1 MKVVRNKNFIEEEY
15 PMAQNNHT
23 PFLKKMLIEFM
34 AEPDPLY
41 AMLEWLTN
49 ELMKLEAENKV
60 GAHKGEHC
68 PTRTTHFSG
77 TRVRR
82 FDTRLGTIY
91 LLVPKLRKG
100 GYIPFFVTE
109 RKRSEQ
115 ALLQVVQEAFINGVS
130 TRKMERLAQSLGIE
144 SFSASQV
151 SEITKDLNEQVEW
164 FRTRPLEKEYPVIW
178 VDALYEKVRCER
190 HVISMA
196 VAVVQ
201 GLTNEGNREILAV
214 EPMYAES
221 EDTYTHL
228 FEQLKSR
235 GVETVWLCISD
246 AHTGLKN
253 AIQKC
258 FLGSSW
264 QRCKVYFMRNILV
277 HIPHKEKESF
287 AAKLKQIWYQPD
299 QECAK
304 QYALLVIQEYRD
316 RFPQAIA
323 LLEEGLED
331 SLQFLAFP
339 HLDQR
344 KISSTNSLERIHK
357 EIRRRTRVVGI
368 FPTTDSYLRLVTSY
382 LIEYTEDWMSSK
394 KYISSEAIT
403 EQQAELLKIA

>member
-1 MKVVRNKNFIEEEY
+1 
-15 PMAQNNHT
+15 MAHKNHT

-34 AEPDPLY
+34 TEPDPLY

-115 ALLQVVQEAFINGVS
+115 ALLEVVQEAFINGVS

-144 SFSASQV
+144 SLSASQV
-151 SEITKDLNEQVEW
+151 SEITKDLSDQVEW

-196 VAVVQ
+196 IAVVQ
-201 GLTNEGNREILAV
+201 GITKEGNREILAV

-228 FEQLKSR
+228 FEQLKRR
-235 GVETVWLCISD
+235 GVEKVWLCVSD
-246 AHTGLKN
+246 AHSGLKN

-264 QRCKVYFMRNILV
+264 QRCKVHFMRNILV

-304 QYALLVIQEYRD
+304 RYALLIIQEYQN

-323 LLEEGLED
+323 LLEEGLDD

-344 KISSTNSLERIHK
+344 KISSTNSLERVHK

-382 LIEYTEDWMSSK
+382 LIEYAEDWMSSK
-394 KYISSEAIT
+394 KYISPEAI
-403 EQQAELLKIA
+403 EQQRTELLKIA

>member
-1 MKVVRNKNFIEEEY
+1 
-15 PMAQNNHT
+15 MAHKNHT
-23 PFLKKMLIEFM
+23 PFLKKMLLEFM
-34 AEPDPLY
+34 TEPDPLY

-115 ALLQVVQEAFINGVS
+115 ALLEVVQEAFINGVS

-144 SFSASQV
+144 SLSASQV
-151 SEITKDLNEQVEW
+151 SEITKDLNDQVEW

-196 VAVVQ
+196 IAVVQ
-201 GLTNEGNREILAV
+201 GLTSEGNREILAV
-214 EPMYAES
+214 EPMFAES

-235 GVETVWLCISD
+235 GVEKVWLCVSD

-264 QRCKVYFMRNILV
+264 QRCKVHFMRNILV

-287 AAKLKQIWYQPD
+287 AAKLKQIWNQPD
-299 QECAK
+299 QESAK
-304 QYALLVIQEYRD
+304 RYALLIIQEYQD

-323 LLEEGLED
+323 LFKEGLED

-403 EQQAELLKIA
+403 KQQVELLKIA

>member
-1 MKVVRNKNFIEEEY
+1 
-15 PMAQNNHT
+15 MAHKNHT
-23 PFLKKMLIEFM
+23 PFLKKMLLEFM
-34 AEPDPLY
+34 TEPDPLY

-190 HVISMA
+190 HIISMA
-196 VAVVQ
+196 IAVVQ
-201 GLTNEGNREILAV
+201 GLTSEGNREILAV

-228 FEQLKSR
+228 FEQLKRR

-264 QRCKVYFMRNILV
+264 QRCKVHFMRNILV

-287 AAKLKQIWYQPD
+287 AAKLKQIWNQPD
-299 QECAK
+299 QESAK
-304 QYALLVIQEYRD
+304 RYALLIIQEYRD

-382 LIEYTEDWMSSK
+382 LIEYTEDWVSSK

-403 EQQAELLKIA
+403 KQQVELLKIA

>member
-1 MKVVRNKNFIEEEY
+1 
-15 PMAQNNHT
+15 MAHKNHT
-23 PFLKKMLIEFM
+23 PFLKKMLLEFM
-34 AEPDPLY
+34 TEPDPLY

-60 GAHKGEHC
+60 GAQKGEHC

-115 ALLQVVQEAFINGVS
+115 ALLEVVQEAFINGVS

-144 SFSASQV
+144 SLSASQV
-151 SEITKDLNEQVEW
+151 SEITKDLNNQVEW

-178 VDALYEKVRCER
+178 IDALYEKVRCEK

-196 VAVVQ
+196 IAVVQ
-201 GLTNEGNREILAV
+201 GITKEGNREILAV
-214 EPMYAES
+214 EPMFAES

-228 FEQLKSR
+228 FEQLKRR
-235 GVETVWLCISD
+235 GVEKVWLCVSD
-246 AHTGLKN
+246 AHSGLKN

-264 QRCKVYFMRNILV
+264 QRCKVHFMRNILV

-287 AAKLKQIWYQPD
+287 AAKLKQIWNQPD

-304 QYALLVIQEYRD
+304 RYALLIIQEYRD

-344 KISSTNSLERIHK
+344 KISSTNSLERVHK

-382 LIEYTEDWMSSK
+382 LIEYAEDWMSSK
-394 KYISSEAIT
+394 KYISPEAIT
-403 EQQAELLKIA
+403 EQRTKLPKVA

>member
-23 PFLKKMLIEFM
+23 PFLKKMLLEFM
-34 AEPDPLY
+34 TEPDPLY

-196 VAVVQ
+196 IAVVQ
-201 GLTNEGNREILAV
+201 GLTSEGNREILAV
-214 EPMYAES
+214 EPMFAES

-228 FEQLKSR
+228 FEQLKRR
-235 GVETVWLCISD
+235 GVEKVWLCVSD
-246 AHTGLKN
+246 AHSGLKN

-264 QRCKVYFMRNILV
+264 QRCKVHFMRNILV

-287 AAKLKQIWYQPD
+287 AAKLKQIWNQPD

-304 QYALLVIQEYRD
+304 RYALLIIQEYRD

-382 LIEYTEDWMSSK
+382 LIEYTK
-394 KYISSEAIT
+394 RFG
-403 EQQAELLKIA
+403 

>member
-1 MKVVRNKNFIEEEY
+1 
-15 PMAQNNHT
+15 MAQNNHT
-23 PFLKKMLIEFM
+23 PFLKKMLLAFM
-34 AEPDPLY
+34 TEPDPLY

-144 SFSASQV
+144 SLSAGQV
-151 SEITKDLNEQVEW
+151 SEITKDLNDQVEW

-196 VAVVQ
+196 IAVVQ
-201 GLTNEGNREILAV
+201 GLTSEGNREILAV

-228 FEQLKSR
+228 FEQLKRR

-246 AHTGLKN
+246 AHAGLKN

-264 QRCKVYFMRNILV
+264 QRCKVHFMRNILV

-299 QECAK
+299 QESAK
-304 QYALLVIQEYRD
+304 RVALLVIQEYQD

-344 KISSTNSLERIHK
+344 KIASTNSLERIHK

-382 LIEYTEDWMSSK
+382 LIEYTEDWISSK

>member
-144 SFSASQV
+144 SLSAGQV

-190 HVISMA
+190 HIISMA

-228 FEQLKSR
+228 FEQLKRR

-264 QRCKVYFMRNILV
+264 QRCKVHFMRNILV

-403 EQQAELLKIA
+403 KQQVELLKIA

>member
-1 MKVVRNKNFIEEEY
+1 
-15 PMAQNNHT
+15 MAQNNHT

-144 SFSASQV
+144 SLSAGQV

-190 HVISMA
+190 HIISMA
-196 VAVVQ
+196 IAVVQ
-201 GLTNEGNREILAV
+201 GLTSEGNREILAV

-264 QRCKVYFMRNILV
+264 QRCKVHFMRNILV

>member
-1 MKVVRNKNFIEEEY
+1 LHVIQNFIEEEY
-15 PMAQNNHT
+15 PMAHKNHT
-23 PFLKKMLIEFM
+23 PFLKKMLLAFM
-34 AEPDPLY
+34 TEPDPLY

-68 PTRTTHFSG
+68 STRTTHFSG

-144 SFSASQV
+144 SLSAGQV
-151 SEITKDLNEQVEW
+151 SEITKDLNDQVEW

-190 HVISMA
+190 HVINMA

-214 EPMYAES
+214 EPMFAES

-228 FEQLKSR
+228 FEQLKRR

-246 AHTGLKN
+246 AHAGLKN

-258 FLGSSW
+258 YLGSSW
-264 QRCKVYFMRNILV
+264 QRCKVHFMRNILV

-299 QECAK
+299 QESAK
-304 QYALLVIQEYRD
+304 RVALLVIQEYQD

>member
-144 SFSASQV
+144 SLSAGQV

-190 HVISMA
+190 HIISMA
-196 VAVVQ
+196 IAVVQ
-201 GLTNEGNREILAV
+201 GLTSEGNREILAV

-264 QRCKVYFMRNILV
+264 QRCKVHFMRNILV

>member
-1 MKVVRNKNFIEEEY
+1 
-15 PMAQNNHT
+15 
-23 PFLKKMLIEFM
+23 MLIEFM

-190 HVISMA
+190 HIISMA

-264 QRCKVYFMRNILV
+264 QRCKVHFMRNILV

-403 EQQAELLKIA
+403 KQQVELLKIA

>member
-1 MKVVRNKNFIEEEY
+1 
-15 PMAQNNHT
+15 MAHKNHT
-23 PFLKKMLIEFM
+23 PFLKKMLLEFM
-34 AEPDPLY
+34 TEPDPLY

-60 GAHKGEHC
+60 GAQKGEHC

-115 ALLQVVQEAFINGVS
+115 ALLEVVQEAFINGVS

-144 SFSASQV
+144 SLSASQV
-151 SEITKDLNEQVEW
+151 SEITKDLNNQVEW

-178 VDALYEKVRCER
+178 IDALYEKVRCEK

-196 VAVVQ
+196 IAVVQ
-201 GLTNEGNREILAV
+201 GITKEGNREILAV

-228 FEQLKSR
+228 FEQLKRR
-235 GVETVWLCISD
+235 GVEKVWLCVSD
-246 AHTGLKN
+246 AHSGLKN

-264 QRCKVYFMRNILV
+264 QRCKVHFMRNILV

-368 FPTTDSYLRLVTSY
+368 FPTTDSYLRLVASY
-382 LIEYTEDWMSSK
+382 LVEYTEDWMSSK

>member
-1 MKVVRNKNFIEEEY
+1 
-15 PMAQNNHT
+15 
-23 PFLKKMLIEFM
+23 
-34 AEPDPLY
+34 
-41 AMLEWLTN
+41 
-49 ELMKLEAENKV
+49 
-60 GAHKGEHC
+60 
-68 PTRTTHFSG
+68 
-77 TRVRR
+77 
-82 FDTRLGTIY
+82 
-91 LLVPKLRKG
+91 
-100 GYIPFFVTE
+100 
-109 RKRSEQ
+109 
-115 ALLQVVQEAFINGVS
+115 
-130 TRKMERLAQSLGIE
+130 
-144 SFSASQV
+144 
-151 SEITKDLNEQVEW
+151 
-164 FRTRPLEKEYPVIW
+164 
-178 VDALYEKVRCER
+178 
-190 HVISMA
+190 
-196 VAVVQ
+196 
-201 GLTNEGNREILAV
+201 
-214 EPMYAES
+214 MYAES

-264 QRCKVYFMRNILV
+264 QRCKVHFMRNILV

-382 LIEYTEDWMSSK
+382 LIEYTK
-394 KYISSEAIT
+394 RFG
-403 EQQAELLKIA
+403 

>member
-144 SFSASQV
+144 SLSAGQV

-190 HVISMA
+190 HIISMA

-264 QRCKVYFMRNILV
+264 QRCKVHFMRNILV

>member
-1 MKVVRNKNFIEEEY
+1 MCIRDRDYILGRLVNALEETGQLENTIIFITSDNGPEMELWPDSGFSPFRGAKGSTWEGGMRVPGIFYWKDMISPGRISDGLFDLADLFNTSLALSGAKDQMPTDRYIDGIDQTSFLLTDNGQSNRKYIYYWLGSNFSAVRVGEY
-15 PMAQNNHT
+15 KYMMAAESDDDPVSYTHLT

-178 VDALYEKVRCER
+178 VDALYERC
-190 HVISMA
+190 V
-196 VAVVQ
+196 
-201 GLTNEGNREILAV
+201 
-214 EPMYAES
+214 
-221 EDTYTHL
+221 
-228 FEQLKSR
+228 
-235 GVETVWLCISD
+235 
-246 AHTGLKN
+246 
-253 AIQKC
+253 
-258 FLGSSW
+258 
-264 QRCKVYFMRNILV
+264 
-277 HIPHKEKESF
+277 
-287 AAKLKQIWYQPD
+287 
-299 QECAK
+299 
-304 QYALLVIQEYRD
+304 
-316 RFPQAIA
+316 
-323 LLEEGLED
+323 
-331 SLQFLAFP
+331 
-339 HLDQR
+339 
-344 KISSTNSLERIHK
+344 
-357 EIRRRTRVVGI
+357 
-368 FPTTDSYLRLVTSY
+368 
-382 LIEYTEDWMSSK
+382 
-394 KYISSEAIT
+394 
-403 EQQAELLKIA
+403 

>member
-1 MKVVRNKNFIEEEY
+1 
-15 PMAQNNHT
+15 MAQNNHT
-23 PFLKKMLIEFM
+23 PFLKKMLIGFM
-34 AEPDPLY
+34 TEPDPLY

-60 GAHKGEHC
+60 GAQKGEHC

-115 ALLQVVQEAFINGVS
+115 ALLEVVQEAFINGVS

-144 SFSASQV
+144 SLSASQV
-151 SEITKDLNEQVEW
+151 SEITKDLNNQVEW

-178 VDALYEKVRCER
+178 IDALYEKVRCEK

-196 VAVVQ
+196 IAVVQ
-201 GLTNEGNREILAV
+201 GITKEGNREILAV
-214 EPMYAES
+214 EPMFAES

-228 FEQLKSR
+228 FEQLKRR

-264 QRCKVYFMRNILV
+264 QRCKVHFMRNILV

-287 AAKLKQIWYQPD
+287 AAKLKQIWNQPD

-304 QYALLVIQEYRD
+304 RYALLIIQEYQD

-344 KISSTNSLERIHK
+344 KTSSTNSLERVHK

-382 LIEYTEDWMSSK
+382 LIEYTEDWVSSK

-403 EQQAELLKIA
+403 KQQVELLKIA

>member
-1 MKVVRNKNFIEEEY
+1 
-15 PMAQNNHT
+15 MAQNNHT
-23 PFLKKMLIEFM
+23 PFLKKMLLAFM
-34 AEPDPLY
+34 TEPDPLY

-144 SFSASQV
+144 SLSAGQV

-264 QRCKVYFMRNILV
+264 QRCKVHFMRNILV

>member
-1 MKVVRNKNFIEEEY
+1 
-15 PMAQNNHT
+15 
-23 PFLKKMLIEFM
+23 MLLAFM
-34 AEPDPLY
+34 TEPDPLY

-144 SFSASQV
+144 SLSAGQV
-151 SEITKDLNEQVEW
+151 SEITKDLNDQVEW

-196 VAVVQ
+196 IAVVQ
-201 GLTNEGNREILAV
+201 GLTSEGNREILAV

-228 FEQLKSR
+228 FEQLKRR

-264 QRCKVYFMRNILV
+264 QRCKVHFMRNILV

-403 EQQAELLKIA
+403 KQQAELLKIA

>member
-1 MKVVRNKNFIEEEY
+1 
-15 PMAQNNHT
+15 MAQNNHT
-23 PFLKKMLIEFM
+23 PFLKKMLIGFM
-34 AEPDPLY
+34 TEPDPLY

-144 SFSASQV
+144 SLSAGQV

-190 HVISMA
+190 HIISMA
-196 VAVVQ
+196 IAVVQ
-201 GLTNEGNREILAV
+201 GLTSEGNREILAV

-264 QRCKVYFMRNILV
+264 QRCKVHFMRNILV